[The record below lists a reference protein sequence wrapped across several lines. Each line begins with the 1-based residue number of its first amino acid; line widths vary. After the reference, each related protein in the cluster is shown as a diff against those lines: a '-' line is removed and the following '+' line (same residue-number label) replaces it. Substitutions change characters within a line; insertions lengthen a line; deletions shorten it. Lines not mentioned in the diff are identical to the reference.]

1 MSSSLML
8 SIFVIEVIVNL
19 VNAIGAKTIN
29 NLLWTLIN
37 FLPVPTAKAASEQ
50 RKVQA
55 EYLKVR
61 RDLNATSS
69 QDEFAKWAK
78 LRRQHDKL
86 LEKLE
91 STKKSQE
98 AARSKFDTTLTGAR
112 IVLTRAPQYFLPF
125 WFATEPMFW
134 LPYGWFP
141 YYAEWILSF
150 PRAPIGS
157 VSIASWQ
164 LACTGVIALLS
175 DLIVGIAGL
184 ALNAKEAKAKEAP
197 VPAQKS
203 DDKATGE
210 KADEVTVEEKKNS

>member
-1 MSSSLML
+1 MASLML
-8 SIFVIEVIVNL
+8 SVFVVEVVVNL
-19 VNAIGAKTIN
+19 VNTIGATAIN

-37 FLPVPTAKAASEQ
+37 FLPIATAKAASEQ
-50 RKVQA
+50 RKIQA
-55 EYLKVR
+55 DYLKVR

-86 LEKLE
+86 LDQLEK
-91 STKKSQE
+91 TKKNTE
-98 AARSKFDTTLTGAR
+98 AARSNFDRVLT
-112 IVLTRAPQYFLPF
+112 VLRVVVTRAPQYFLPF
-125 WFATEPMFW
+125 WFATQPMFW
-134 LPYGWFP
+134 LPHGWFP

-175 DLIVGIAGL
+175 DLIVGIVGL
-184 ALNAKEAKAKEAP
+184 FVNAKQAKEAP
-197 VPAQKS
+197 IAAQKV
-203 DDKATGE
+203 A
-210 KADEVTVEEKKNS
+210 AEEKKKS

>member
-1 MSSSLML
+1 MPSLL
-8 SIFVIEVIVNL
+8 VSIFVIEVVLGII
-19 VNAIGAKTIN
+19 NAIGATRIN

-37 FLPVPTAKAASEQ
+37 FLPVSTSKGASDQ
-50 RKVQA
+50 RKLQA

-86 LEKLE
+86 FEQLEK
-91 STKKSQE
+91 TKKSLE
-98 AARSKFDTTLTGAR
+98 ASRSKFDSSLNVAR
-112 IVLTRAPQYFLPF
+112 LVLTRAPQYFLPF
-125 WFATEPMFW
+125 WYATEPMFW
-134 LPYGWFP
+134 LPHGWFP

-164 LACTGVIALLS
+164 LACIGVIALVS
-175 DLIVGIAGL
+175 DLIMGLVGLLQAQP
-184 ALNAKEAKAKEAP
+184 KQPRKEAP
-197 VPAQKS
+197 VAAKPSTEK
-203 DDKATGE
+203 DE
-210 KADEVTVEEKKNS
+210 KADATKKAL